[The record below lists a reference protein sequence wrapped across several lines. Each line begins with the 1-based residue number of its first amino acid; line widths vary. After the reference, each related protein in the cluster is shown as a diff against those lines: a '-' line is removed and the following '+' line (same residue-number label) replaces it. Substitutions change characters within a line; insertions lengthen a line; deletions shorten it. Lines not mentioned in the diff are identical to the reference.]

1 MPNTWLRD
9 RESFIATMSREG
21 MALDDIRR
29 VLRAAQKWRQ
39 DPGTRTSIAAAR
51 LVDGFYILHSS
62 NYGHTTIRKETGT
75 AWYRVPTR
83 S

>member
-9 RESFIATMSREG
+9 RETFIATMSREG

-29 VLRAAQKWRQ
+29 VLRAAQKCEQGGSANVKIQGFVSMWSME
-39 DPGTRTSIAAAR
+39 TSMM
-51 LVDGFYILHSS
+51 
-62 NYGHTTIRKETGT
+62 IRKETGT

-83 S
+83 AS

>member
-1 MPNTWLRD
+1 MSWLRE
-9 RESFIATMSREG
+9 RELFLHTMASQG

-29 VLRAAQKWRQ
+29 VLRAAQKWAQ
-39 DPGTRTSIAAAR
+39 GGSGGVKIE
-51 LVDGFYILHSS
+51 GFVILWAPD
-62 NYGHTTIRKETGT
+62 NTTTIRKETGT

>member
-9 RESFIATMSREG
+9 REYFVHTMSREG

-39 DPGTRTSIAAAR
+39 GNASAYAVEGFRIIWSVNRT
-51 LVDGFYILHSS
+51 
-62 NYGHTTIRKETGT
+62 TTIGKVTGT

-83 S
+83 N

>member
-1 MPNTWLRD
+1 MPTTWLRD
-9 RESFIATMSREG
+9 REQFISTMTLEG

-39 DPGTRTSIAAAR
+39 GKVTSTNDVAIF
-51 LVDGFYILHSS
+51 LTGFEVLYAVHG
-62 NYGHTTIRKETGT
+62 GHTTIRKQAGT